1 MRVMQFVRSVT
12 FDKHND
18 DFMADGLNTLKSASV
33 SNWYLCFGFVVTN
46 VAEFLC
52 RAVEKLLFFSEAQSQ
67 YLRQLPK
74 KPILLE
80 CWARNL
86 LVCVIQ
92 TKIHKKIHWHF
103 SLSIKRTGK
112 RRRAF
117 GSAICWQVIVLSRR
131 D

>member
-1 MRVMQFVRSVT
+1 MT

-18 DFMADGLNTLKSASV
+18 DFMADGLNTLRNASV
-33 SNWYLCFGFVVTN
+33 FNWYGCFGFSVAN

-52 RAVEKLLFFSEAQSQ
+52 SAVEKLLFFSEAQSQ

-86 LVCVIQ
+86 LVCAIQ
-92 TKIHKKIHWHF
+92 TKTHKKSIGI
-103 SLSIKRTGK
+103 SLFQSKGQASVHTRVW
-112 RRRAF
+112 F
-117 GSAICWQVIVLSRR
+117 GDMLAG
-131 D
+131 DYFK